1 MIRRDMEV
9 LIELEKVRYL
19 HPLSRA
25 VISAAKRRKQ
35 PIPKRGVVD
44 ASLRIEAGSI
54 IGLVGPNGAG
64 KSTLMSILAG
74 ILPVQKGVIKSNGK
88 HIDSEEDRVN
98 LRRRIG
104 LMPESVA
111 WSGPGNPLEVIRRL

>member
-1 MIRRDMEV
+1 M
-9 LIELEKVRYL
+9 ELEKVRYL

-88 HIDSEEDRVN
+88 HIHSEEDRVN
-98 LRRRIG
+98 
-104 LMPESVA
+104 
-111 WSGPGNPLEVIRRL
+111 